1 MEVGG
6 SIRCTTVLSGLNKA
20 GRGAGAGVGDPEI
33 LEVFMMAE
41 DSHRR
46 ES

>member
-6 SIRCTTVLSGLNKA
+6 STRHTTVLSGLNKA
-20 GRGAGAGVGDPEI
+20 GKGAGAGVGDPEI
-33 LEVFMMAE
+33 LEVFMMVE